1 MLKFLRATAT
11 LVALLIGIAGATLV
25 LYAWR
30 LPPFTSS
37 IETTDNAYVR
47 GQVTVISPQLAGYV
61 VEVAVQDFQQV
72 QAGQLLVRIDD
83 RIFQQKL
90 EQAKA
95 TLAAQKAALANSE

>member
-1 MLKFLRATAT
+1 MLKFLRSTAT

-61 VEVAVQDFQQV
+61 VAVAVQDFQQV